1 MTPTD
6 AIALIH
12 ALAVLIAALAQLVA
26 VLRGPPG

>member
-6 AIALIH
+6 AVALIH
-12 ALAVLIAALAQLVA
+12 ALAALIAALAQLIA